1 MNNFMEID
9 EIRNL
14 MMHII
19 LAHAPDCSRC
29 KEKITAL
36 EDKLFGVETPKG

>member
-14 MMHII
+14 MIHII
-19 LAHAPDCSRC
+19 LTHAPDCSKC

-36 EDKLFGVETPKG
+36 EDKLFETLEAK